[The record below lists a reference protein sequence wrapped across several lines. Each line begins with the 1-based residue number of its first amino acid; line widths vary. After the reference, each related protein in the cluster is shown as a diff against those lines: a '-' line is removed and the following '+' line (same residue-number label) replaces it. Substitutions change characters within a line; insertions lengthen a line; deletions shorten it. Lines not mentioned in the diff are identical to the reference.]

1 MRYKNSLLITSPKT
15 LSRRKSC
22 TAKPVKDKDGKVL
35 TKLNEHMERWNEH
48 FIGVLNRPKPDQPV
62 TLPPKEDLYIKVDN
76 IKKHEIKK
84 ALKSKEW

>member
-22 TAKPVKDKDGKVL
+22 TAKPVKDKDGTVL
-35 TKLNEHMERWNEH
+35 TKLNEHTERWNEH
-48 FIGVLNRPKPDQPV
+48 FIGVLNRPEPDQPV
-62 TLPPKEDLYIKVDN
+62 TLPPEEDLYIKVDN

-84 ALKSKEW
+84 ALKSEEW

>member
-22 TAKPVKDKDGKVL
+22 TAKPVKDKDG
-35 TKLNEHMERWNEH
+35 KLNEHMERWNEH

-84 ALKSKEW
+84 ALKSEEW